1 MSITTRAAKTI
12 SKVVATNTSIRWRW
26 YHGAIFYVMA
36 QVITFGLSGLV
47 SAIRGSTGKNL
58 REDLFGNPSYFNN
71 LHQSVITP
79 PSWVFAPAWT
89 INNISVIWGTLRV
102 LNKPH
107 DTPGRDTFL
116 ALQAASWLNYVVFN
130 AAYFSL
136 RSPINALV
144 LTFSMFVLT
153 IASGIVAIFRLKD
166 SQVALSL
173 ATLFI
178 WLIIALTAA
187 SFQAAWNHDDL
198 YDVGP
203 FAKPNAGL
211 VKQHSKR

>member
-1 MSITTRAAKTI
+1 MPITTRVAETMNR
-12 SKVVATNTSIRWRW
+12 VVARNTPIRWRW

-36 QVITFGLSGLV
+36 QVMTFGLSGLV

-71 LHQSVITP
+71 LNQAVITP

-102 LNKPH
+102 LNKPQ

-116 ALQAASWLNYVVFN
+116 TLQAASWLNYVVFN

-136 RSPINALV
+136 RSPINAFI

-166 SQVALSL
+166 TRVALSL
-173 ATLFI
+173 ATLFL
-178 WLIIALTAA
+178 WLVIALTAA
-187 SFQAAWNHDDL
+187 SFQVAWNRDDL
-198 YDVGP
+198 YDAGP
-203 FAKPNAGL
+203 FADPNPGL
-211 VKQHSKR
+211 LKKQK